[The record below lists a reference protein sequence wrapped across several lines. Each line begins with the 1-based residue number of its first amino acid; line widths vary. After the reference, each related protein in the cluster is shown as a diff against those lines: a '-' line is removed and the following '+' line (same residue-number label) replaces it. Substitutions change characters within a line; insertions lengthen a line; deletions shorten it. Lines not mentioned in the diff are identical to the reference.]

1 MVAVVSLSRWRRGGV
16 VAGCRAASI
25 HCGWA
30 PHTKDQRLAFS
41 LTIVEREVLGS
52 EHIVESGHWW
62 ADSKGSFHAVGW
74 MGPRTLLLLLLRS
87 LTRLGGFQNMDSKLR

>member
-1 MVAVVSLSRWRRGGV
+1 MVAVVSLSRWRRGGL

-41 LTIVEREVLGS
+41 LKILEREVLGS
-52 EHIVESGHWW
+52 EALAGGGHWW
-62 ADSKGSFHAVGW
+62 ADRAASMHWDGW
-74 MGPRTLLLLLLRS
+74 ALEVCNFNLWTL
-87 LTRLGGFQNMDSKLR
+87 